1 MYRKSGKGI
10 CMEIGGLFDEEIE
23 VELKQWATRFSELAN
38 LHAGLPQLFATLSA
52 QQIDGTVEDRGALLG
67 PVHVGSRSI
76 VQPGAMIIGPAII
89 AEDVMVASSVE
100 IGKLTYIG
108 RGCSISHGVTVR
120 NSLILNGT
128 TVGAGAYISNSL
140 VGASC
145 TIGPRALLGI
155 EPIRTLPRKS
165 AGPSFVAV
173 GMRSRVGAGAILE
186 YGTVLAPHAAID
198 NGATPSTHA
207 GRSSS

>member
-1 MYRKSGKGI
+1 
-10 CMEIGGLFDEEIE
+10 MEIGGLFDEEIE
-23 VELKQWATRFSELAN
+23 VELKQWATRFSGLAN
-38 LHAGLPQLFATLSA
+38 LYAGLPQLFSALSA

-140 VGASC
+140 VGAGCS
-145 TIGPRALLGI
+145 IGPRALLGI
-155 EPIRTLPRKS
+155 EAVGARPKQA
-165 AGPSFVAV
+165 AGGASFVAV